1 MYDVLVGT
9 VAETMSDD
17 LGYKSKVILESLYEQ
32 CNPKQVA
39 EQQTHLTPPQRQDL
53 AALLSEFPKLF
64 SGQLG
69 CYPNH
74 KVHLELTENAKPYR
88 CRAYPVPKAH
98 EAVFKE
104 ELRRLCDIK
113 VLEPCGPSEWLSPT
127 FIIPKKDG
135 RVRWIT
141 DFRELNK
148 NIRRK
153 VYNLPKIQDI
163 LLRRSGYAFF
173 SKLDVSMQYYTFEL
187 DEASKKVC
195 TICTPYGNYRY
206 NRLPMGISQSPDI
219 AQEVMEDLFRQYA
232 EVDIYI
238 DDIGVFA
245 RNDWME
251 HLASLKQI
259 LTVLERNNFTVNPL
273 KCEWGVQE
281 TDWLGYWLT
290 PTGLK
295 PWKKKINAILALERP
310 QTVKQLRSF
319 IGAITFYRD
328 MFPKRSH
335 ILAPLTNLVGTRGSL
350 PWTAECQ
357 TAFEQAKA
365 MLARDAFLKYP
376 DHNKPFHIFC
386 DASDLQLGAVILQD
400 SAPVAYYSRKLNA
413 AQKNYTVGE
422 KEILSVV
429 ETLKKYRTMLYG
441 CQNLYVYT
449 DHKNNTFHNLQTQ
462 RVLRWRLFLEDF
474 AVKFIYIKG
483 DMNTLADAL
492 SRLPF
497 NERQNPSSLYALQ
510 NLSDSPVNNPRSRR
524 EADDDPL
531 EIAHAHTSM
540 ADDADL
546 IDCFVHLPPA
556 EHVQFVLTYQMITQ
570 AQQGDALCRCYAQ
583 VHLPPS
589 GSY

>member
-1 MYDVLVGT
+1 
-9 VAETMSDD
+9 
-17 LGYKSKVILESLYEQ
+17 
-32 CNPKQVA
+32 
-39 EQQTHLTPPQRQDL
+39 
-53 AALLSEFPKLF
+53 
-64 SGQLG
+64 
-69 CYPNH
+69 
-74 KVHLELTENAKPYR
+74 
-88 CRAYPVPKAH
+88 
-98 EAVFKE
+98 
-104 ELRRLCDIK
+104 
-113 VLEPCGPSEWLSPT
+113 
-127 FIIPKKDG
+127 
-135 RVRWIT
+135 
-141 DFRELNK
+141 
-148 NIRRK
+148 
-153 VYNLPKIQDI
+153 
-163 LLRRSGYAFF
+163 
-173 SKLDVSMQYYTFEL
+173 
-187 DEASKKVC
+187 
-195 TICTPYGNYRY
+195 
-206 NRLPMGISQSPDI
+206 
-219 AQEVMEDLFRQYA
+219 
-232 EVDIYI
+232 
-238 DDIGVFA
+238 
-245 RNDWME
+245 
-251 HLASLKQI
+251 
-259 LTVLERNNFTVNPL
+259 
-273 KCEWGVQE
+273 
-281 TDWLGYWLT
+281 
-290 PTGLK
+290 
-295 PWKKKINAILALERP
+295 
-310 QTVKQLRSF
+310 
-319 IGAITFYRD
+319 
-328 MFPKRSH
+328 
-335 ILAPLTNLVGTRGSL
+335 
-350 PWTAECQ
+350 
-357 TAFEQAKA
+357 
-365 MLARDAFLKYP
+365 
-376 DHNKPFHIFC
+376 
-386 DASDLQLGAVILQD
+386 LGAVILQD